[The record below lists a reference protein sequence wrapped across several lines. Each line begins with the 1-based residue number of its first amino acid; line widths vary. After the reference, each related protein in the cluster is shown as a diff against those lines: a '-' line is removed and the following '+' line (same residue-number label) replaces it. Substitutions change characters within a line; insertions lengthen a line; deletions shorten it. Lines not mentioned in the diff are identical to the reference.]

1 MNISEAQYV
10 KNIVTGENDS
20 INAVFDGHMLFVPLD
35 PNNRHYAEIL
45 KQVAEGTL
53 TIKDAD

>member
-10 KNIVTGENDS
+10 KNIVTKETDS
-20 INAVFDGHMLFVPLD
+20 INAVFDGEMIFVPLD

-45 KQVAEGTL
+45 KQVAAGTL

>member
-1 MNISEAQYV
+1 MIITSAQYREV
-10 KNIVTGENDS
+10 IEGYTSTIKAI
-20 INAVFDGHMLFVPLD
+20 IDGKEMFVPTD

-45 KQVAEGTL
+45 KQVKEGTL

>member
-1 MNISEAQYV
+1 MDNMKIDSAQYV
-10 KNIVTGENDS
+10 DS
-20 INAVFDGHMLFVPLD
+20 DNAIIKAEIDGKVWFVPLD

-45 KQVAEGTL
+45 KQVKEGTL